1 VTLLTA
7 DGNKTFTVRGVMATS
22 GMMSAFGGKL
32 AIMDIYAAQK
42 AFGRGRTFDRIDVG
56 VAEGADRADCERELQ
71 ALLGPGFEVQPPA
84 SRGQQAEA
92 MLAGYTTMVRISS
105 AFALFIA
112 MFIIYNS
119 FATAVAQRRG
129 EIGILRALG
138 ASRGQIASL
147 FLTESAIIGLLGSL
161 AGTGVG
167 IVVAQAVAAAVG
179 SLIGNMYG
187 VAAEARDV
195 ATSQATLAL
204 SLGLGVV
211 TSVAAASLP
220 AISAASLNPL
230 ETLHKGAYQRL
241 SRTEHAVRAGIGLL
255 GGGLAAACLLLTTSR
270 MLSYTG
276 YALTILVA
284 IVLTPALSV
293 LLTKII
299 RPVIGL
305 KHPVEGALAA
315 DSLTHSPRRTSASVA
330 ALMLS
335 LTLIIAFAGV
345 ARASYSSVIDW
356 MDAALNPDLFVMPS
370 QRLDIRTTRFP
381 ADMAAE
387 LRAMEGVRLVQMF
400 RNSRITFRGKPAMLL
415 ALEMDSVGKTARRKT
430 VAGDPDSMYVDAAS
444 GKGLIVSDNLA
455 NLHNLSLGD
464 RIEVDAPYG
473 TVDLPIIGIVV
484 DYSDQQGSILMDR
497 SVFVRCWHDESVSDF
512 RLYLADGADPQ
523 GVRRAISEKY
533 AGRRQLFVLA
543 NAEAREYVLGVT
555 GDWFRLMNVQ
565 VAVAIL
571 VAVLGI
577 VNTLTVSI
585 ADRQRDL
592 GVMRAVGAIN
602 DQIRRTIRIEA
613 VLMAGVAIVLGYLLG
628 GVGLYYML
636 EVVRRD
642 VAGLR
647 LDYLYP
653 YTTAA
658 WLAPLIL
665 LAAFLASLWP
675 SENAV
680 RVPVVEALEYE

>member
-1 VTLLTA
+1 
-7 DGNKTFTVRGVMATS
+7 
-22 GMMSAFGGKL
+22 
-32 AIMDIYAAQK
+32 
-42 AFGRGRTFDRIDVG
+42 
-56 VAEGADRADCERELQ
+56 
-71 ALLGPGFEVQPPA
+71 
-84 SRGQQAEA
+84 
-92 MLAGYTTMVRISS
+92 
-105 AFALFIA
+105 
-112 MFIIYNS
+112 
-119 FATAVAQRRG
+119 
-129 EIGILRALG
+129 
-138 ASRGQIASL
+138 
-147 FLTESAIIGLLGSL
+147 
-161 AGTGVG
+161 
-167 IVVAQAVAAAVG
+167 
-179 SLIGNMYG
+179 
-187 VAAEARDV
+187 
-195 ATSQATLAL
+195 
-204 SLGLGVV
+204 
-211 TSVAAASLP
+211 
-220 AISAASLNPL
+220 
-230 ETLHKGAYQRL
+230 
-241 SRTEHAVRAGIGLL
+241 
-255 GGGLAAACLLLTTSR
+255 
-270 MLSYTG
+270 
-276 YALTILVA
+276 
-284 IVLTPALSV
+284 
-293 LLTKII
+293 
-299 RPVIGL
+299 
-305 KHPVEGALAA
+305 
-315 DSLTHSPRRTSASVA
+315 
-330 ALMLS
+330 
-335 LTLIIAFAGV
+335 
-345 ARASYSSVIDW
+345 
-356 MDAALNPDLFVMPS
+356 MPS